1 MSRFELRTSSI
12 RSDRS
17 ANCATPRPSIDDCCL
32 SITSVEHLSINYF
45 ACHRQLNTC
54 PSFFSI
60 VLKDVDAA
68 SPKSVHNER

>member
-17 ANCATPRPSIDDCCL
+17 ANCATPASIDDCFL

-45 ACHRQLNTC
+45 ARHRQLNTF

-60 VLKDVDAA
+60 VLMDVDAA